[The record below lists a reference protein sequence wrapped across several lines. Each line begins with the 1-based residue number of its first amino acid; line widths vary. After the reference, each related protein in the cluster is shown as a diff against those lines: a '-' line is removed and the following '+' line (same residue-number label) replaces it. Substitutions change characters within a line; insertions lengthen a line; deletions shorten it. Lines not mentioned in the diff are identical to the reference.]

1 MAVIT
6 ITIPDATNTD
16 LVSAVCSNYLY
27 QATIPDPANPGK
39 TIANPMTP
47 AQFAFSKLIQWGKE
61 HIDAWKRQ
69 VAMQQA
75 ADAVV
80 PADPTGISIAVS

>member
-6 ITIPDATNTD
+6 ITIPDDKNAD
-16 LVSAVCSNYLY
+16 LVSAVCSNHGY
-27 QATIPDPANPGK
+27 QPTIADPATGK
-39 TIANPMTP
+39 TIDNPMTP
-47 AQFAFSKLIQWGKE
+47 AQFASSKLIQWGKE

-75 ADAVV
+75 AAAVV
-80 PADPTGISIAVS
+80 PADPSDISIVVS